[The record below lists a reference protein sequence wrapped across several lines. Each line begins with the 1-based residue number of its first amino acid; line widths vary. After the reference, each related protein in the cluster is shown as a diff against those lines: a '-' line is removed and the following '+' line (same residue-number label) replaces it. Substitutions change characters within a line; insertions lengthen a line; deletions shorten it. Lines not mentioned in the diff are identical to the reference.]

1 MDVSTVKAR
10 RKALG
15 WSRADLAHRSGIN
28 TPTLGLIERGQ
39 WDESDSLTRVAHI
52 LQEAEAGNL
61 DVILPA
67 PTREETSRTS

>member
-1 MDVSTVKAR
+1 MDVKAR

-15 WSRADLAHRSGIN
+15 WSRADLAHRAGIN

-52 LQEAEAGNL
+52 LNEAEAGRM
-61 DVILPA
+61 DVVLPP
-67 PTREETSRTS
+67 PTREETGSITD